1 MAEVIGVRFKDVG
14 KIYYFDPKGEKLETG
29 EMVIVETARGVE
41 CGYVALG
48 NKEVDD
54 SEILHPLK
62 PMIRKANDNDIAHIA
77 ENKKREKEAFKICEK
92 KIAEH
97 NIEMN
102 LVDVEYTFDNNKI
115 LFYFTADGRVDFRAL
130 VKDLAS
136 VFRTRIE
143 LRQIGVRDEAK
154 MLGGL
159 GICGRPFCCH
169 SFMGDFQ
176 PVSIKMAK
184 DQGLSLSP
192 VKISGT
198 CGRLM
203 CCLKYEQDAYV
214 DLIKHAPK
222 LGALVNTPE
231 GKGIV
236 VENDLVAG
244 KVKVKL
250 NSSAEGV
257 APAQFRVREVK
268 VLRDGYIKNDRKE
281 DKRELEKLKQLE

>member
-1 MAEVIGVRFKDVG
+1 
-14 KIYYFDPKGEKLETG
+14 
-29 EMVIVETARGVE
+29 
-41 CGYVALG
+41 
-48 NKEVDD
+48 
-54 SEILHPLK
+54 
-62 PMIRKANDNDIAHIA
+62 
-77 ENKKREKEAFKICEK
+77 
-92 KIAEH
+92 
-97 NIEMN
+97 
-102 LVDVEYTFDNNKI
+102 
-115 LFYFTADGRVDFRAL
+115 
-130 VKDLAS
+130 
-136 VFRTRIE
+136 
-143 LRQIGVRDEAK
+143 
-154 MLGGL
+154 
-159 GICGRPFCCH
+159 
-169 SFMGDFQ
+169 
-176 PVSIKMAK
+176 
-184 DQGLSLSP
+184 
-192 VKISGT
+192 
-198 CGRLM
+198 M